1 MPASQQHGFEFQ
13 KIVEREVF
21 ELTELQQSYTAIH
34 DIPKEYNRYDNT
46 ENVSIKVTGSNSI
59 GMGDPLRIFDYSPTE
74 KHTAIVVYYHQTGD
88 MKTVQ
93 KTVEFSLDDKRALFG
108 DIRREEIV
116 DLVREIRSV
125 PVGIP
130 ASELNARRKRIN
142 AMTKELSKRSAI
154 RFNSKID
161 SKNQRRL
168 QCTLVAIPT
177 GIVVNSENSAVVR
190 GVPITNHVIS
200 GTRTR
205 NRRV

>member
-1 MPASQQHGFEFQ
+1 MPASQDHGFEFQ

-34 DIPKEYNRYDNT
+34 DIPKEYNRFDHT

-59 GMGDPLRIFDYSPTE
+59 GMGDPLRIFDYSPAE

-88 MKTVQ
+88 RKTVK

-130 ASELNARRKRIN
+130 ASELNPRRKRIN

-168 QCTLVAIPT
+168 QCTLTSIPSS
-177 GIVVNSENSAVVR
+177 ILIHSEAAPIVR
-190 GVPITNHVIS
+190 GIRITDHVVS
-200 GTRTR
+200 GTRIR

>member
-21 ELTELQQSYTAIH
+21 ELTELQQSYTAVH
-34 DIPKEYNRYDNT
+34 DIPKEYNRFDHT

-88 MKTVQ
+88 RKTVQ

-108 DIRREEIV
+108 DIRREEIAE
-116 DLVREIRSV
+116 LVREIRSV

-130 ASELNARRKRIN
+130 PSELNARRKRIN

-168 QCTLVAIPT
+168 QCTLIAIPAS
-177 GIVVNSENSAVVR
+177 IVVNSENSAIVR
-190 GVPITNHVIS
+190 GIPITNHVVS